1 MKIILSALA
10 SGLLF
15 GVGLVVSGMTRPGK
29 VQGFL
34 DVTGHWDPSLMFVMA
49 GGIAVHVALFRLV
62 TRRAHPLFD
71 KRFHLPTRRD
81 IDANLVLG
89 AALFGVGW
97 GLAGYCPGPGLVS
110 LGSGGVAGLVFVATM
125 VVGFL
130 LRDAQTKLPVSSP
143 KAHVS

>member
-1 MKIILSALA
+1 MKATLFALV

-15 GVGLVVSGMTRPGK
+15 GVGLVVSGMTNPAK

-34 DVTGHWDPSLMFVMA
+34 DIAGTWDPSLVFVMA
-49 GGIAVHVALFRLV
+49 GGIAVHFVSHRLI
-62 TRRAHPLFD
+62 TKRPHPLFD

-89 AALFGVGW
+89 AGLFGVGW
-97 GLAGYCPGPGLVS
+97 GIAGYCPGPGLVS
-110 LGSGGVAGLVFVATM
+110 LGGGGLSAVVFVVTL

-130 LRDAQTKLPVSSP
+130 LRDAQVKLPALSQKSPVS
-143 KAHVS
+143 